1 MQVRTA
7 SMPIVEAEAF
17 ERAIRASGRDPASF
31 RTQVFEAIA
40 GSCGLM
46 RRVHVVT
53 CRAAAQY
60 EASTGS
66 SWTDSFARDLACG
79 FYG

>member
-7 SMPIVEAEAF
+7 SMPTAEAQAF
-17 ERAIRASGRDPASF
+17 ERAIRASGRDPATF
-31 RTQVFEAIA
+31 RAQVFEAVA
-40 GSCGLM
+40 AACGPM

-60 EASTGS
+60 EASPGS
-66 SWTDSFARDLACG
+66 GWTETFARHLACG